1 MNKTLW
7 AIVIIIIILAGGF
20 YLWTM
25 YKSAPAVVNVP
36 IQTPQLAADLSPLY
50 SGAVWNAPHAE
61 TLELSTTTASGVGT
75 ESVSVNNTMDP
86 GSVFSPFEKYY
97 ADKLSALG
105 YKTDIY
111 LEAGGPMGGQT
122 GYRKGDN
129 LIVLRFK
136 TVFHVVTNTAPSQCP
151 CDVTLSLFSA
161 N

>member
-1 MNKTLW
+1 MNNTLW
-7 AIVIIIIILAGGF
+7 AIIIIIIILAGGF
-20 YLWTM
+20 YVWTTH
-25 YKSAPAVVNVP
+25 KSAPIETNVP
-36 IQTPQLAADLSPLY
+36 TQTPQLSSDLSPLY

-61 TLELSTTTASGVGT
+61 MLELSTTTVSGVGA

-86 GSVFSPFEKYY
+86 GSVFSPFGKYY
-97 ADKLSALG
+97 ADKLTALG

-122 GYRKGDN
+122 GYRKDGK